1 MDRAGAHRLPIAKP
15 ELDRRIAELAGRL
28 AAQGRAV
35 QALIEGSVDA
45 AFDADAAKARSVIE
59 GDHAIDHEDVQ
70 IERAAVALL
79 IEASGAG
86 TEVSLDAQNVRMLL
100 TIVKVNN
107 EFERIA
113 DCAVNIA
120 ERAGDTAALRAAI
133 PPKFRVMAN
142 SVIGIMQT
150 TNTAFAQID
159 RVAAQLVLASDDATD
174 AFTRAVI
181 EDTLS
186 RLMRGE
192 LSLPLAQALQ
202 AIASNLA
209 AMADH
214 CTNVAEQVI
223 YLSTGQIVRHE
234 GERWG
239 KPEDVA

>member
-1 MDRAGAHRLPIAKP
+1 MPIAKP
-15 ELDRRIAELAGRL
+15 EFDRRIAELAKRL
-28 AAQGRAV
+28 AAQGRSV
-35 QALIEGSVDA
+35 QTLIEAAVDA
-45 AFDADAAKARSVIE
+45 VFDTDPAKARAVVE
-59 GDHAIDHEDVQ
+59 NDHAIDHEDVQ

-86 TEVSLDAQNVRMLL
+86 TELSLDPQNVRMLL

-120 ERAGDTAALRAAI
+120 ERAADTTALREQV

-186 RLMRGE
+186 RLMRSE
-192 LSLPLAQALQ
+192 IALPFAMALQ

-209 AMADH
+209 AMTDH

-234 GERWG
+234 GERWC